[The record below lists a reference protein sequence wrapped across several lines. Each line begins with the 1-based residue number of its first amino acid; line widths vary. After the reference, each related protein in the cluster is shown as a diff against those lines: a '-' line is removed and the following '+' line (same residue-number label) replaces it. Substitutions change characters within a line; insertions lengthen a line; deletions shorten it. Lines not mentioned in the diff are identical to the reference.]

1 MDVTNELRLGGFFE
15 PGLHL
20 NGPTPRNLVLP
31 NAGQPI
37 PPPLPVQAGG
47 SLLFLEIPAHP
58 KMLRTLSTGCLT
70 WVGIWWA

>member
-31 NAGQPI
+31 HAGQLV
-37 PPPLPVQAGG
+37 PPPLPVQAGA
-47 SLLFLEIPAHP
+47 LVIPRNTRRSQNAQNPGHW
-58 KMLRTLSTGCLT
+58 MTG
-70 WVGIWWA
+70 G